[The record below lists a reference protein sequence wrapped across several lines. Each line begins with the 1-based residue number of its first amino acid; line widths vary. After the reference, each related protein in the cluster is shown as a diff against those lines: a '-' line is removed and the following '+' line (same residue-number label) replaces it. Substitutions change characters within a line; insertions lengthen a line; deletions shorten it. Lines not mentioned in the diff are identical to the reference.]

1 MDKGRI
7 PGRILKNNTG
17 KHIPLERLTVR
28 YKHQVRKIRHR
39 YKRRR
44 KSFLHRTNHT
54 DRNKNE

>member
-28 YKHQVRKIRHR
+28 YTHQVRK
-39 YKRRR
+39 
-44 KSFLHRTNHT
+44 
-54 DRNKNE
+54 NKTQIQEKKKKLFTLNEPYCQKQK